1 MKEVTFIR
9 RNIEKWRAAESVV
22 ATMSHH
28 SPDCLADTYTEL
40 TADLAFA
47 QTHYP
52 ESRITLYLNNL
63 SAKLHQQIYRNKRE
77 KWNRVLHYWQHEV
90 PMAMYETRRL
100 LLVSLLIFITCVGI
114 GIISVLGDIDFAR
127 LILGN
132 YYIDMTL
139 NNIEN
144 GTPMAVYN
152 DDNPYTMFLFIT
164 FNNIRVAFMCFMG
177 GLFTSIFTGF
187 ILAGNGIMLG
197 VFQTF
202 FFQHNV
208 GWESMLTIW
217 QHGTLE
223 IWMIVVAGSAGL
235 AMGNGWLFPGTYTRL
250 ESFKRGAKLGMKI
263 IFGTVP
269 VFIMAA
275 FIESYQT
282 RHTDQPIVLR
292 LLVITLSLG
301 FILFYYIY
309 LPYKLG
315 HESKTKNT
323 SVRETYI

>member
-9 RNIEKWRAAESVV
+9 RNIDKWRAAETVV
-22 ATMSHH
+22 AAVDHH
-28 SPDCLADTYTEL
+28 SPDRLADIYTEL

-52 ESRITLYLNNL
+52 ESRITIYLNNL
-63 SAKLHQQIYRNKRE
+63 SAKLHQQIYRSKSEKR
-77 KWNRVLHYWQHEV
+77 WSGVVHWSYGLRMWLY
-90 PMAMYETRRL
+90 MTRRL
-100 LLVSLLIFITCVGI
+100 LCICFLVVVGCL
-114 GIISVLGDIDFAR
+114 GVVIISVWGDIDFASM
-127 LILGN
+127 ILSN

-144 GTPMAVYN
+144 GTPMAVYD
-152 DDNPYTMFLFIT
+152 DDNPFLMFLMIT
-164 FNNIRVAFMCFMG
+164 FNNVKVAFMCYMG
-177 GLFTSIFTGF
+177 GLFTSVFTGV

-223 IWMIVVAGSAGL
+223 IWVIVVAGSAGL

-250 ESFKRGAKLGMKI
+250 ESFMRGAKLGMKI
-263 IFGTVP
+263 VIGTVP
-269 VFIMAA
+269 VFIMAG

-282 RHTDQPIVLR
+282 RHTDQHIVLR
-292 LLVITLSLG
+292 LLIIALSLG

-323 SVRETYI
+323 SVR